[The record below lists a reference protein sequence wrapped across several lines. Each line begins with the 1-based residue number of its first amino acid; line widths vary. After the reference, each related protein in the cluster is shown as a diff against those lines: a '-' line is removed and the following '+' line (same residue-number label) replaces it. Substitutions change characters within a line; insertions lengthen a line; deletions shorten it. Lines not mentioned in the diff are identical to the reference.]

1 MDLLLQTSPPFV
13 NSKFFGTDIS
23 TRGEGE
29 KSPFCPREE
38 PRYAHE

>member
-1 MDLLLQTSPPFV
+1 MAVLRQTSPPFV
-13 NSKFFGTDIS
+13 NSKFLGNDIHA
-23 TRGEGE
+23 RVEGE